1 MAEMVVGALLSASFD
16 VLLDRLASPE
26 FKSFFSKQKFDDGL
40 RSNMKT
46 KLLALQVVLDDA
58 EDKQITNPAVKA
70 WLDEVQ
76 HVVYQADDLLDEIAT
91 KALRHKLEAD
101 DHHPPQTQS
110 STSIVRRFLHLMK
123 QFLLRINC
131 FVSTPAYHSDNAI
144 ESMMKEVIS
153 KLDEFINQ
161 KNSLY
166 LMENVGRQGTSHL
179 PNNREE
185 TSLVNESQIYGRNK
199 DKEDIMK
206 LLTDDIAT
214 GNQIPVIS
222 IVGMGGLGKTTLAQ
236 HIYNDTEVH
245 EKFHLK
251 AWVCVSD
258 SFDSYRITKKILDDV
273 TETNNNIDNI
283 DKLQINLKESLAGKK
298 FLIVLDDVWNDDYN
312 VWDSLRKPFIGGA
325 QGSRIII
332 TTRSDNVAS
341 AMGAISSHHLEP
353 LLVDDSWS
361 LFASHAFVNEGHM
374 PNSELEKIGREI
386 VKKCGGLPL
395 AVKSLGGLLG
405 SNQDIEHWKKIL
417 ESKIWG
423 LKEKNVIPAL
433 RLSYQYL
440 PSYLKR
446 CFAYCSKFPKD
457 YEFEKEKLV
466 RLWIAEDLVPQ
477 QPKSKN
483 SVEEEG
489 NDYFHELLSR
499 SFFQRLSDSPSYFV
513 MHDLL
518 NDLAQDISGKFSVR
532 LDDDKPLHN
541 ICEKVRHFSYLRCEY
556 DAFEKFKVI
565 NEVKCLRSFISFRSE
580 GWSFFLGSKVLH
592 DMLPTLRYLRV
603 LSLSRYEI
611 HELPQPIENL
621 IHLRYLDLSR
631 TRLKRLPNTVTTL
644 CNLQTLDLS
653 FCEDL
658 IELPVNMG
666 KLVKLRYLDIRKTRF
681 AEMPMQM
688 SKLKDLQRLTDFV
701 VGKDGGSRISGLK
714 ELSQL
719 RGQLCISELQNV
731 TSGPEASEANLKGK
745 EHLEGLE
752 LKWGSDTDNLQNERV
767 VLDNLHPHA
776 GVKHLRIINYGGT
789 RFSNWLEKGDLLR
802 DMVSLDL
809 IGCKNCSS
817 LPSIGQLPS
826 LKYLTI
832 ENMNAIRKVGGELYG
847 NASSSIKP
855 FKSLETLRFH
865 KMAEWE
871 EWDASG
877 IEEFS
882 RLIEFSIDNCPKL
895 TSELSI
901 RTPILTKL
909 NISGSNQVR
918 LLLQGLPCIQE
929 LKIPNIPNLTELPQQ
944 MQHLSSLQK
953 LEISR
958 MSNLKELPHELC
970 RLVNLERLKIKEC
983 PRLVSFPDMGLP
995 PKLKTLKIS
1004 KCEGLQ
1010 SLASEE
1016 IINNC
1021 LEELRI
1027 SDCLSL
1033 RQVSFPIATLKKLGI
1048 KRCEALQSLAA
1059 ATVPSEEINNIR
1071 LEELHIFNCSS
1082 LVKVSLPIA
1091 TLKTL
1096 NISSCRR
1103 LEFPLS
1109 EEMKEYN
1116 YSTSIEVLSIN
1127 ESCDLLKSLWLGF
1140 FPKLRDLYIN
1150 SCMDLETLLIPTM
1163 LQHLITL
1170 RIVNCPK
1177 MVSFPHGGGDGGVL
1191 LAIPNL
1197 MYLTICGCKN
1207 LKRLPHQMHTLQSL
1221 NTFQIKECPEV
1232 ESFPDE
1238 GLPSNLRRLDII
1250 NCNKLMKGRMRWD
1263 LQQKLPSLEVF
1274 SIKSENEEE
1283 ELESFPEEC
1292 LLPTTLTRL
1301 YIWNFSNLKALN
1313 HKGLQHLTSLTDL
1326 TIWNCPK
1333 LRSLPEEGL
1342 PNSLS
1347 FLGIL
1352 GCPLLEPRC
1361 QREKGEDWSK
1371 ISRIRRIQLD
1381 FGEDIINL
1389 E

>member
-16 VLLDRLASPE
+16 VLLDRLVSPE

-46 KLLALQVVLDDA
+46 KLLALQVVLGDA

-70 WLDEVQ
+70 WLDELQ
-76 HVVYQADDLLDEIAT
+76 HVVYQTDDLLDEIAT
-91 KALRHKLEAD
+91 KALRHKLEAHD
-101 DHHPPQTQS
+101 QS
-110 STSIVRRFLHLMK
+110 SASVVGRFLHLMK
-123 QFLLRINC
+123 QFLLPINC
-131 FVSTPAYHSDNAI
+131 FVSTPAYHSDNEI
-144 ESMMKEVIS
+144 ESMMKEVIN

-161 KNSLY
+161 KNSLP
-166 LMENVGRQGTSHL
+166 LESVRRQGTSSTQ
-179 PNNREE
+179 NNRDE
-185 TSLVNESQIYGRNK
+185 TSIVNEYSQIYGRED
-199 DKEDIMK
+199 DKKKIMK
-206 LLTDDIAT
+206 LLTLSDNNAT

-258 SFDSYRITKKILDDV
+258 SFDSCRITKKILDDV
-273 TETNNNIDNI
+273 TDTNNNIDNI
-283 DKLQINLKESLAGKK
+283 DKLQIKLKESVAGKK
-298 FLIVLDDVWNDDYN
+298 FLIVLDDVWNDDYIA
-312 VWDSLRKPFIGGA
+312 WDGLRKPFIGGA
-325 QGSRIII
+325 QGSRIIV
-332 TTRSDNVAS
+332 TTRSDKVAS
-341 AMGAISSHHLEP
+341 VMGAISSHHLEP

-361 LFASHAFVNEGHM
+361 LFASHAFVNGGHM

-405 SNQDIEHWKKIL
+405 PKQDIEHWKKIL

-518 NDLAQDISGKFSVR
+518 NDLAQDISGKFCVR

-541 ICEKVRHFSYLRCEY
+541 ICEKVRHFSYLQCEY

-565 NEVKCLRSFISFRSE
+565 NKVNCLRSFISFRSE
-580 GWSFFLGSKVLH
+580 GWSFFLGRKVLH

-611 HELPQPIENL
+611 HELPQSIENL

-653 FCEDL
+653 FCEHL

-731 TSGPEASEANLKGK
+731 TSGPEASKANLKGK

-767 VLDNLHPHA
+767 VLDNLQPHA

-832 ENMNAIRKVGGELYG
+832 ESMNAIRKVGGELYG

-901 RTPILTKL
+901 RSPILTKL
-909 NISGSNQVR
+909 NISKSNQVR

-929 LKIPNIPNLTELPQQ
+929 LKIPNLTELPQQ
-944 MQHLSSLQK
+944 MQHLSSLQE
-953 LEISR
+953 LEISG
-958 MSNLKELPHELC
+958 MSNLKELPQELC
-970 RLVNLERLKIKEC
+970 RLVNLERLKIEEC
-983 PRLVSFPDMGLP
+983 RRLVSFPDMRLP
-995 PKLKTLKIS
+995 PKLKTLEIKR
-1004 KCEGLQ
+1004 CHGLQ

-1027 SDCLSL
+1027 SDCSSL
-1033 RQVSFPIATLKKLGI
+1033 LQVSFPIATLKKLDI
-1048 KRCEALQSLAA
+1048 SSCIALHSQAA

-1071 LEELHIFNCSS
+1071 LEELHIYNCSS
-1082 LVKVSLPIA
+1082 LAKVSLPTA

-1109 EEMKEYN
+1109 EEMKDYN

-1140 FPKLRDLYIN
+1140 FPKLRVLYIK

-1163 LQHLITL
+1163 LQHLINL
-1170 RIVNCPK
+1170 EIVSCPK
-1177 MVSFPHGGGDGGVL
+1177 MVSFPHGGGDRGGS

-1197 MYLTICGCKN
+1197 MDLTIWDCKN

-1221 NTFQIKECPEV
+1221 HNFQIKECPEV

-1263 LQQKLPSLEVF
+1263 LQQKLPSLEEF
-1274 SIKSENEEE
+1274 WIGSENEEE
-1283 ELESFPEEC
+1283 ELESFPEEW
-1292 LLPTTLTRL
+1292 LLPPTLTRL
-1301 YIWNFSNLKALN
+1301 YIWNLSNLKALN

-1326 TIWNCPK
+1326 TIWNCRN
-1333 LRSLPEEGL
+1333 LQSLPEEGL

-1347 FLGIL
+1347 FLLIQTEYTSL
-1352 GCPLLEPRC
+1352 VELVL
-1361 QREKGEDWSK
+1361 DWSK

-1381 FGEDIINL
+1381 FVRDIINL